1 MLSWL
6 WSEVLADL
14 VARSRRL
21 RISRRFPTGT
31 WQLAVL
37 GLTLVVS
44 FALPA
49 VVLATPPTTAIR
61 YVYDADG
68 QLKAV
73 YNPANETALYSWD
86 STGNLLSV
94 GLKSSAKLSIIQ
106 LSPAQGPSGETVTIN
121 GTGFSTTI
129 ANDTVKFNGLAAT
142 VSSATEWALT
152 VKVPTGATS
161 GTVTVQTTTEGPV
174 TSSQTFVVVASPV
187 PKITSLS
194 TSIAATGSSVTI
206 TGTNFEAAHTYN
218 DAVTINQTRAFV
230 TSATSTSLKIT
241 VPGAALGGKVIV
253 RTPQGTAT
261 GPDLYIPPEGG
272 AASKVGASARI
283 TVGGAGATLK
293 LTTTG
298 KIGLG
303 IVDASAGERV
313 SFTATESTISGGG
326 VISLWTANGT
336 KVAQA
341 NFTTQGIIEPLT
353 APTTG
358 TYTVLVTPASENSG
372 NVKLTAYLVKDVTGA
387 ITPTVEG
394 AKTVVTT
401 ETPGQN
407 AKYTVEV
414 AANAVVSLKVTGST
428 YGREVPFE
436 WYNSKGELINTEYLN
451 EPNKYLGATRF
462 ATAGTYTLVV
472 NPPDLATGSL
482 TLTAYNAS
490 DVTGSLTFGEPKKFT
505 IAAPGQEAKI
515 TFAGKSGEHVS
526 ILAGEVPSTGISV
539 QVLNPEGGVIYN
551 SGFTRESIVEPLSL
565 SATGTYTVAVGMP
578 EGHTGSFKLTDYSV
592 TDVTGAITPTTEGAK
607 TTVTLETPGQ
617 NAKYT
622 VEVAANEVVSLQ
634 ASSSTYKSSYGN
646 EVVFEWLNS
655 KGELVNR
662 ETINNETSKYLGA
675 TRFTE
680 AGTYTLVV
688 NPVEYVTGSMILTAY
703 NASDV
708 TGSLTFGEPK
718 KFTIAAPGQEAK
730 ITFAGKSG
738 EHVSILAG
746 EVPSTGISVQVL
758 NPEGGVIYNS
768 GFTRESIVEPLSLS
782 ATGTYTVAVG
792 MPEGHTGSFKLTDYS
807 VTDVTGAITPTTE
820 GAKTTVTLETPGQ
833 NAKYTVEVAANEV
846 VSLQASS
853 STYKS
858 SYGNEVV
865 FEWLNSKGELVN
877 RETIN
882 NETSKYL
889 GATRFTEAGTYTLV
903 VNPVEYVT
911 GSMILTAYNASDV
924 TGSLTFGEPKK
935 FTIAAPGQLAKVTF
949 AGTGGELVT
958 VKSSEST
965 IASGSWAVLNPEG
978 SNVSGNINLTGEP
991 KYEFTPTTTG
1001 TYTIVVTPSEAN
1013 TGKITLAV
1021 YKGSHALV
1029 VRPGA
1034 GALTPAR
1041 PADVSHAPTNA
1052 VLTTSSE
1059 NALTPVA
1066 FPATVSRP
1074 VLLASSSRT
1083 AGRSAGRNL
1092 AHTHH
1097 RHAGHQPRAATANT
1111 SRHGARRSQGR
1122 TARGGHSNV
1131 QRHDVSGLP
1140 GTRELRR
1147 TFRPA
1152 RSSDWQPPQ
1161 HPGGTKGWESLQ
1173 PPTPW
1178 AKLAP
1183 LSATTGTTGVAGQVL
1198 ALNGLPVAGV
1208 HVAIEDTYVGAQ
1220 TDEAGRFLLTGQLS
1234 AGHHVLVVEGE
1245 TNASHTRYGTYEIGV
1260 TVAAGKTTTL
1270 GYTIWL
1276 TPLQHE
1282 GDHRIAS
1289 PTTHETRLGTPQIPG
1304 LEVRLPAGTV
1314 ITDPAGK
1321 PVHNLNITAIPVDR
1335 PPFPLP
1341 PFVSV
1346 PLYFTVQPGR
1356 AYLSKGAQI
1365 IYPNWGHLPPGQR
1378 AEFWNYD
1385 ANGRGWY
1392 VYGQGTVTP
1401 NGKQVIPDPGVK
1413 VWEFTGAM
1421 LSNSPTPPAK
1431 GPVTGGGKEEGDPVD
1446 LYTGLLNYHHTDLVL
1461 SDTIPIKIE
1470 RSYRQSDT
1478 NSYSFGIGTAS
1489 MYDMRLWSNNNYHE
1503 ADLILPNGGKVHYVR
1518 TSPGEGYAEAIY
1530 ESTSNPGPYYA
1541 STIKYN
1547 LSELGWDLT
1556 LSNGTTY
1563 VFGDFAPL
1571 QAIRDRYGNKLTITR
1586 TEGQKGNI
1594 TQITSPHGRWVTF
1607 AYDGSNRI
1615 TEIKDVGGQ
1624 ILKYNYNAAGTLE
1637 KITDAAGRITK
1648 YEYNAS
1654 NEMTSVTDGRGNTY
1668 LKNEYDAN
1676 ERVSKQTLGD
1686 GGIFKFAYTL
1696 GGSGQVEATTAT
1708 DPRNL
1713 ENKFA
1718 FNGTGYETSETKA
1731 LGTAI
1736 EQTTTYEP
1744 QTGTGLTLSTTD
1756 PRGRKT
1762 TYEYDSA
1769 GNVKKKTLLA
1779 GTGSARKLEYT
1790 YEPGTNELASETD
1803 GLKHTT
1809 TYHYGEHG
1817 ELLSETDPLSHK
1829 TTYEYSPEGQRTAIT
1844 NALGKTWKLS
1854 YEAGDLVG
1862 VTDPLSHRTSRFV
1875 DTLGRIIS
1883 TTSPGGQRTLYEDN
1897 EDNQVTKKSDP
1908 LGASTSFE
1916 YDGDGNLTS
1925 TTDAQT
1931 HKATIAYDPMD
1942 RRESETDPL
1951 EHTGKVAYDKD
1962 GNITQFT
1969 DRRGK
1974 VTKYSYDSLNRL
1986 TEAKYGVTGET
1997 AESTI
2002 KYEYDNGNRL
2012 TKVVDSATGT
2022 YTPEYDEFDRLK
2034 SMATP
2039 AGTIK
2044 YEYDEADRRTSMTVP
2059 GQEAAIYKYDEANR
2073 LTEIKR
2079 GSQVITFTY
2088 DEANRPTKRLLVD
2101 GIEEKYGYDTA
2112 NELTSIVYKKG
2123 ATTLGELDYSYDPN
2137 GRHEALWGSYA
2148 RVGLPE
2154 AISAA
2159 VYNADNQTT
2168 ERNGKKLTYDAD
2180 GNLTSDGSLE
2190 YTWNARDQL
2199 AEITGT
2205 STASFAY
2212 DPFGRRITKTLAG
2225 TTTKVLYDGLNPV
2238 QETHGTSTANLLTGL
2253 NADVPLA
2260 RTTSTATES
2269 YLTDVLGSTIAL
2281 GGSTGKA
2288 ETSYTY
2294 DAFGRTTNEGVAS
2307 ENTLQYDGREND
2319 GNGLYYDRARY
2330 LSPANARFISP
2341 DPEGQAANGP
2351 NLYVYATNSPTNG
2364 TDPLGTTFE
2373 PTETVPR
2380 IEGER
2385 IKEIENEEAGRPAKS
2400 GPPPKNVNTEAPK
2413 GSGGWVKV
2421 ACDAATVIPGK
2432 AGLGAAGACEVH
2444 KVLKGEGLG
2453 P

>member
-1 MLSWL
+1 MLSWR
-6 WSEVLADL
+6 WGEIIAGL
-14 VARSRRL
+14 VARSRGL
-21 RISRRFPTGT
+21 GVHRRFRLWLLSP
-31 WQLAVL
+31 L
-37 GLTLVVS
+37 GLALVVS

-49 VVLATPPTTAIR
+49 VALGTPPTTAIR

-73 YNPANETALYSWD
+73 YSPASETALYSWD
-86 STGNLLSV
+86 STGNLLSL
-94 GLKSSAKLSIIQ
+94 GLKPSTKLSIDQ
-106 LSPAQGPSGETVTIN
+106 LTPAQGAAGETVTIS

-142 VSSATEWALT
+142 VSAATEWALT

-174 TSSQTFVVVASPV
+174 TSSQTFVVAASSV

-194 TSIAATGSSVTI
+194 ASVAATGSAVTI
-206 TGTNFEAAHTYN
+206 TGTNFEVAHTNN
-218 DAVTINQTRAFV
+218 DAVTTNQTRAFV
-230 TSATSTSLKIT
+230 TSATLTSLKIT
-241 VPGAALGGKVIV
+241 VPGATLGGKVVV
-253 RTPQGTAT
+253 RTPQGTAI
-261 GPDLYIPPEGG
+261 GPDLYIPPEGA
-272 AASKVGASARI
+272 AASKVGANARI

-293 LTTTG
+293 LTATG

-326 VISLWTANGT
+326 IISLWTANGT
-336 KVAQA
+336 KVAETS
-341 NFTTQGIIEPLT
+341 FTTQGLMEPLT
-353 APTTG
+353 VPTTG
-358 TYTVLVTPASENSG
+358 TYTVLVTPYAENSG

-387 ITPTVEG
+387 ITPTTEG
-394 AKTVVTT
+394 AKTTVALA
-401 ETPGQN
+401 TPGQN

-414 AANAVVSLKVTGST
+414 AANEVVSLQVAEST
-428 YGREVPFE
+428 YSNEVVFE
-436 WYNSKGELINTEYLN
+436 WFNSKGELVNKEFINGGAS
-451 EPNKYLGATRF
+451 KYLGATRF
-462 ATAGTYTLVV
+462 TAAGTYTLVV
-472 NPPDLATGSL
+472 NPVEFATGSMN
-482 TLTAYNAS
+482 LTAYNAS

-505 IAAPGQEAKI
+505 IAAPGQQAKI
-515 TFAGKSGEHVS
+515 TFAGKSGEHIS
-526 ILAGEVPSTGISV
+526 ILGSEIPSTEISM
-539 QVLNPEGGVIYN
+539 QMLNPEGGVIYN
-551 SGFTRESIVEPLSL
+551 SGFGREQLVGPLAL
-565 SATGTYTVAVGMP
+565 SMTGTYTIVVGMP
-578 EGHTGSFKLTDYSV
+578 EGHTGNFKLTDYSV
-592 TDVTGAITPTTEGAK
+592 TDVTGAITPTVEGAK
-607 TTVTLETPGQ
+607 TTVALGTPGQ
-617 NAKYT
+617 NAEYT

-634 ASSSTYKSSYGN
+634 VAESTYSN
-646 EVVFEWLNS
+646 EVVFEWFNS
-655 KGELVNR
+655 KGELVNK
-662 ETINNETSKYLGA
+662 EFINGGASKYLGA
-675 TRFTE
+675 TRFTA

-688 NPVEYVTGSMILTAY
+688 NPVEFATGSMNLTAY

-708 TGSLTFGEPK
+708 
-718 KFTIAAPGQEAK
+718 I
-730 ITFAGKSG
+730 
-738 EHVSILAG
+738 
-746 EVPSTGISVQVL
+746 
-758 NPEGGVIYNS
+758 
-768 GFTRESIVEPLSLS
+768 
-782 ATGTYTVAVG
+782 
-792 MPEGHTGSFKLTDYS
+792 
-807 VTDVTGAITPTTE
+807 
-820 GAKTTVTLETPGQ
+820 
-833 NAKYTVEVAANEV
+833 
-846 VSLQASS
+846 
-853 STYKS
+853 
-858 SYGNEVV
+858 
-865 FEWLNSKGELVN
+865 
-877 RETIN
+877 
-882 NETSKYL
+882 
-889 GATRFTEAGTYTLV
+889 
-903 VNPVEYVT
+903 
-911 GSMILTAYNASDV
+911 
-924 TGSLTFGEPKK
+924 GSLTFGEPKK

-949 AGTGGELVT
+949 AGTEGELVT

-978 SNVSGNINLTGEP
+978 SNVSGNISLTGET
-991 KYEFTPTTTG
+991 KYEFTPTATG
-1001 TYTIVVTPSEAN
+1001 TYTIVVTPSEAE
-1013 TGKITLAV
+1013 TGKVTLAV
-1021 YKGSHALV
+1021 YKGSHALIV
-1029 VRPGA
+1029 HPSGRA
-1034 GALTPAR
+1034 ATPPR
-1041 PADVSHAPTNA
+1041 LADVSPAPRNG
-1052 VLTTSSE
+1052 VLTTSPSG
-1059 NALTPVA
+1059 ALTRVTSS
-1066 FPATVSRP
+1066 ATVPRP
-1074 VLLASSSRT
+1074 GLVASSPRT
-1083 AGRSAGRNL
+1083 AGGSADGKL
-1092 AHTHH
+1092 AHAHH
-1097 RHAGHQPRAATANT
+1097 RLSGRPLGAETTKGRRHT
-1111 SRHGARRSQGR
+1111 SGHGARRTRGR
-1122 TARGGHSNV
+1122 ITRGVHFSAKS
-1131 QRHDVSGLP
+1131 HEVSGLP
-1140 GTRELRR
+1140 GTREHRPA
-1147 TFRPA
+1147 FRPT

-1178 AKLAP
+1178 TKLAP
-1183 LSATTGTTGVAGQVL
+1183 LSARTGMTGVAGQVL

-1208 HVAIEDTYVGAQ
+1208 HIAIEDTYVGAQ

-1234 AGHHVLVVEGE
+1234 AGHHVLIVEGE
-1245 TNASHTRYGTYEIGV
+1245 TNESHTRYGTYEIGV
-1260 TVAAGKTTTL
+1260 TLLAGQTTTL
-1270 GYTIWL
+1270 DYTIWL
-1276 TPLQHE
+1276 TPLEHR
-1282 GDHRIAS
+1282 GDRRIAS
-1289 PTTHETRLGTPQIPG
+1289 PTTHETRLTNPQIPG
-1304 LEVRLPAGTV
+1304 LEVRLPVGTV

-1356 AYLSKGAQI
+1356 TYISKGAQI
-1365 IYPNWGHLPPGQR
+1365 IYPNWAHLAPGQR
-1378 AEFWNYD
+1378 ADFWNYD
-1385 ANGRGWY
+1385 PDGRGWY
-1392 VYGQGTVTP
+1392 VYGRGTVTP
-1401 NGKQVIPDPGVK
+1401 NGEQVIPDPGVK

-1421 LSNSPTPPAK
+1421 FSNTPAPPAK
-1431 GPVTGGGKEEGDPVD
+1431 GPVSGGGKEEGDPVD

-1461 SDTIPIKIE
+1461 PDTIPIKIE

-1489 MYDMRLWSNNNYHE
+1489 MYDMRMWSNNNYHE
-1503 ADLILPNGGKVHYVR
+1503 ADLILPNGGKVHYIR
-1518 TSPGEGYAEAIY
+1518 TSPGEGFTEAIY
-1530 ESTSNPGPYYA
+1530 ESTSNPGLYYA
-1541 STIKYN
+1541 STIKWN
-1547 LSELGWDLT
+1547 PSETGWDLT

-1563 VFGDFAPL
+1563 VFGELAPL

-1624 ILKYNYNAAGTLE
+1624 TLKYNYNATGTLE
-1637 KITDAAGRITK
+1637 KVTDAAGRITK

-1654 NEMTSVTDGRGNTY
+1654 NELTAVTDGRGNTY

-1676 ERVSKQTLGD
+1676 ERVTKQTLGD

-1696 GGSGQVEATTAT
+1696 GGSGQVEATTVT
-1708 DPRNL
+1708 DPRNI

-1718 FNGTGYETSETKA
+1718 FNSTGFETSETKA
-1731 LGTAI
+1731 LGTTI

-1779 GTGSARKLEYT
+1779 GTGSPRKLEYT

-1862 VTDPLSHRTSRFV
+1862 VTDPLAHRTSRFV
-1875 DTLGRIIS
+1875 DTLGRAIS
-1883 TTSPGGQRTLYEDN
+1883 TTSPGGQRTFYEDN
-1897 EDNQVTKKSDP
+1897 EDNQITKKTDP

-1916 YDGDGNLTS
+1916 YDGDGDLTS

-1951 EHTGKVAYDKD
+1951 EHTGKVVYDKD

-1986 TEAKYGVTGET
+1986 TEAKYGVSGET

-2012 TKVVDSATGT
+2012 TKIVDSATGT

-2039 AGTIK
+2039 GGTIK
-2044 YEYDEADRRTSMTVP
+2044 YEYDEADRRTSMIVP
-2059 GQEAAIYKYDEANR
+2059 GQEVANYKYDEANR

-2088 DEANRPTKRLLVD
+2088 DEANRPTKRVLVD

-2112 NELTSIVYKKG
+2112 NELTSIIYKKG
-2123 ATTLGELDYSYDPN
+2123 ATTLGELDYSYDSN

-2154 AISAA
+2154 TISTA
-2159 VYNADNQTT
+2159 VYNADNQMT

-2190 YTWNARDQL
+2190 YNWNARDQL
-2199 AEITGT
+2199 AEITGA

-2212 DPFGRRITKTLAG
+2212 DPFDRRVTKTLAG
-2225 TTTKVLYDGLNPV
+2225 TTTKVLYDGPNTV
-2238 QETHGTSTANLLTGL
+2238 QETHGTSIANLLTGL

-2260 RTTSTATES
+2260 RTTSTGTES

-2294 DAFGRTTNEGVAS
+2294 DAFGRTTNEGAAS
-2307 ENTLQYDGREND
+2307 ENTLQYDAREND
-2319 GNGLYYDRARY
+2319 GNGLYYNRARY
-2330 LSPANARFISP
+2330 LSPTNARFISP

-2351 NLYVYATNSPTNG
+2351 NLYVYATNSPTSG
-2364 TDPLGTTFE
+2364 TDPFGTTFE
-2373 PTETVPR
+2373 PTETLPR
-2380 IEGER
+2380 AEGER
-2385 IKEIENEEAGRPAKS
+2385 IREIENEEAGRPAKS
-2400 GPPPKNVNTEAPK
+2400 GPPSKNVNIEAPK

-2421 ACDAATVIPGK
+2421 ACDAATVMPGK
-2432 AGLGAAGACEVH
+2432 VGLGAAGACEVH
-2444 KVLKGEGLG
+2444 KALKGEGLG
-2453 P
+2453 